1 MSTTMYLS
9 SIKLVVNTQRK
20 QEKVEAI
27 GGGRERFSVMGCQCM
42 EWKKKREE
50 ESGSLCHAGSAAVV
64 LSLHLAVKA
73 QQCIYHMT
81 PYFAKMLKLIFQQ
94 YLDSNTVVIIL
105 PQYPISLILFSLFDF
120 LKSADLSWAFIQW
133 LEQKYSVTI
142 LHSHILNN

>member
-1 MSTTMYLS
+1 MYLS

-73 QQCIYHMT
+73 QQCIYHMLSFKCDSLLCENAQT
-81 PYFAKMLKLIFQQ
+81 YFSAIFGQ
-94 YLDSNTVVIIL
+94 
-105 PQYPISLILFSLFDF
+105 
-120 LKSADLSWAFIQW
+120 
-133 LEQKYSVTI
+133 
-142 LHSHILNN
+142 